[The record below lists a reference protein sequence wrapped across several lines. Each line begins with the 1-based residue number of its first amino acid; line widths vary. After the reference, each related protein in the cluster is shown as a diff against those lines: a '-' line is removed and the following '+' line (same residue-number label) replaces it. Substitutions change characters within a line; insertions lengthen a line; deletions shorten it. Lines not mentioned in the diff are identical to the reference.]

1 MYNALLSC
9 NALRVWHL
17 QQFVP
22 FRALPTYTK
31 HSDGRLITFLQRR
44 GRGKISAQLCAHS
57 IETYLRLMGSES
69 EKSVC
74 WMFAPR
80 TISVRNSYRISIFLT
95 YKFVS
100 NHYNVRGYLGD
111 GPVEFTNSVRNV
123 PYGMFPTCSVR
134 NVK

>member
-69 EKSVC
+69 GWVR
-74 WMFAPR
+74 WMLLGG
-80 TISVRNSYRISIFLT
+80 ISVGIF
-95 YKFVS
+95 
-100 NHYNVRGYLGD
+100 YNIG
-111 GPVEFTNSVRNV
+111 T
-123 PYGMFPTCSVR
+123 
-134 NVK
+134 